1 MKKLSFVSVLM
12 MGLFLMSVTVNA
24 TGLRTEFSEFEISPV
39 NDLYLGKS
47 VQKVWTLSYSQNEVP
62 VTVVKHK
69 TVEGVEYTVHSE
81 HFEVSY
87 ASVAAGFGAREVR
100 KSWSNVPKRIN
111 KAVLNQ
117 AELKNQQIITPNKVN
132 DEKALGLI
140 ASYLPDLLN
149 DGYTH
154 LLN

>member
-12 MGLFLMSVTVNA
+12 LGLFLMSVTVNA

-39 NDLYLGKS
+39 NDLFLGKS

-87 ASVAAGFGAREVR
+87 ASVATGFGVREVR
-100 KSWSNVPKRIN
+100 KSWSNVPKKIN
-111 KAVLNQ
+111 NAVLNQ
-117 AELKNQQIITPNKVN
+117 AEMKNQQIITPNKVS
-132 DEKALGLI
+132 DEVALGLI

>member
-12 MGLFLMSVTVNA
+12 MGLFLISVSVNA

-69 TVEGVEYTVHSE
+69 TVEGIEYTIHSE

-87 ASVAAGFGAREVR
+87 ASGA
-100 KSWSNVPKRIN
+100 
-111 KAVLNQ
+111 AVL
-117 AELKNQQIITPNKVN
+117 APGRL
-132 DEKALGLI
+132 EKAGAMSLKKSI
-140 ASYLPDLLN
+140 KRF
-149 DGYTH
+149 
-154 LLN
+154 